1 MPMAAVPRYLGQ
13 TFEEA
18 SPGLRFGL
26 YLQVW
31 MSRSDQEKE
40 IRDRTGKGSREGG
53 ELAARL
59 ASSGMDTL
67 ISELEQADRNPL
79 TKCWHKSRKL
89 ADQAW
94 RQVLTLTSSDLQRL
108 DGCLQRQRALAEP
121 LAAAGRLLT
130 LDAQSTAPF
139 VTGLGN
145 EHPLENGF
153 AFLNPYGLPY
163 LAGSG
168 VKGVLRTAARE
179 LAEGKW
185 DDTRGWSEEAIAT
198 LFGSEDS
205 HNPCR
210 GVLSFWDV
218 LPRSKTTSLALEVMT
233 GHQSHYYQKGE
244 SPHDTAAPVPVYF
257 LSVPPGAE
265 FSFHVHCNQSRLR
278 QLNAELD
285 WQALLRAAFEL
296 AFNWLG
302 FGAKTAVGYGAMEID
317 RRKEEAARKRA
328 EEEAARRRAEAEEH
342 ARQEAA
348 AAEQAARQAAFDAL
362 PEEQK
367 LLHQLEE
374 LLHRMEALPAI
385 GRAELIEEFNGLR
398 KRLEQEGPAWP
409 DEQAREQGACL
420 LERYY
425 DLVGWAETGIK
436 ANKRKKQEQKKRD
449 LIALL
454 RKGG

>member
-13 TFEEA
+13 DFENA

-26 YLQVW
+26 YLAVW
-31 MSRSDQEKE
+31 MTRSDQEQE
-40 IRDRTGKGSREGG
+40 IRDRTDKGSREGG
-53 ELAARL
+53 DLAARL
-59 ASSGMDTL
+59 ASVGMDTL

-79 TKCWHKSRKL
+79 TKRWHKSRKL
-89 ADQAW
+89 ASAD
-94 RQVLTLTSSDLQRL
+94 RHQVLTLRSDTRQM
-108 DGCLQRQRALAEP
+108 DGYLQRQRALAEP
-121 LAAAGRLLT
+121 LAMAGRLLT

-179 LAEGKW
+179 LARGEWG
-185 DDTRGWSEEAIAT
+185 DTRGWSEEAIAI

-218 LPRSKTTSLALEVMT
+218 LPRLKTTSLALEVMT

-244 SPHDTAAPVPVYF
+244 SPHDSAEPVPVFF

-265 FSFHVHCNQSRLR
+265 FSFHVHCDLPRLKH
-278 QLNAELD
+278 LDATLD
-285 WQALLRAAFEL
+285 WQALLKAAFEL
-296 AFNWLG
+296 AFHWLG

-328 EEEAARRRAEAEEH
+328 EEEAARRQAEAEER
-342 ARQEAA
+342 ARQAAA

-367 LLHQLEE
+367 LLQQLEE

-385 GRAELIEEFNGLR
+385 GREELIIDFNSLR
-398 KRLEQEGPAWP
+398 KRLEQEGPSWP
-409 DEQAREQGACL
+409 NAQEREQGARL

-425 DLVGWAETGIK
+425 DLVGWSETGVK

-449 LIALL
+449 LIEQL
-454 RKGG
+454 RNGG